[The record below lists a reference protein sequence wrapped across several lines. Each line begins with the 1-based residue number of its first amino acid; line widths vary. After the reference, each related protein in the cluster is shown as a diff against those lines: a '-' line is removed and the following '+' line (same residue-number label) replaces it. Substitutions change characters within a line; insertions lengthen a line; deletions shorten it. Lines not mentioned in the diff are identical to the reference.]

1 MKILIVAATK
11 AEIQPFIE
19 TQPACD
25 ILITGVGMVATAYKL
40 AKQLSTNS
48 YDLVINAGIAGSFDR
63 TIVLG
68 SAVQVISD
76 GFPEL
81 GAEDGD
87 SFIDLFSMGF
97 VDKDEVPFKNKRL
110 ENSFFIEDMQKVT
123 GVTVNKVHGNEVNI
137 AKLQQQFPAQ
147 VESMEGAAF
156 LYVCLLEGVKCVQLR
171 TISNYVERRNREA
184 WNIPLAV
191 KNLNTELK
199 RLTDRY
205 LQIK

>member
-1 MKILIVAATK
+1 MKILVVAATK

-19 TQPACD
+19 TQTNCD
-25 ILITGVGMVATAYKL
+25 VLITGVGMVATAYKL
-40 AKQLSTNS
+40 TKQLNANS
-48 YDLVINAGIAGSFDR
+48 YDLVINSGIAGSFDR
-63 TIVLG
+63 SIALG
-68 SAVQVISD
+68 DVVQVVSD

-87 SFIDLFSMGF
+87 NFIDLFSMGF
-97 VDKDEVPFKNKRL
+97 VDKDEPPFKNKRL
-110 ENSFFIEDMQKVT
+110 ENSFFIEDIQKAA
-123 GVTVNKVHGNEVNI
+123 GLTVNTVHGNEANI
-137 AKLQQQFPAQ
+137 AKVQQQFPAQ

-156 LYVCLLEGVKCVQLR
+156 LYVCLTEGVKCIQLR
-171 TISNYVERRNREA
+171 SISNYVERRNREA